1 MVMFTNR
8 ISTYPN
14 SLLKVPSAVQPG
26 FMMCPIGVRTAEAQ
40 TPEAAALTAFYA
52 WAWQRVEAMQQRR
65 AAAEPASGL
74 QQRLFAVMN

>member
-1 MVMFTNR
+1 MFTNR
-8 ISTYPN
+8 IADFSNTPADTT
-14 SLLKVPSAVQPG
+14 SIGRPG
-26 FMMCPIGVRTAEAQ
+26 FMVCPIGIRSAETL

-65 AAAEPASGL
+65 AIAEPASGL